1 MPVSRTDT
9 WIFDLDNTLYP
20 ARCNLFAQ
28 VDRRMGEF
36 ISAALEIDRDEAR
49 RVQKRYY
56 LEHGT
61 TLRGLM
67 DNHGIAP
74 EAFLD
79 YVHDIDLA
87 AIEPDAE
94 LDRLIGALP
103 GRKLIF
109 TNGSLDHA
117 ERIAGKLGVR
127 HHFEDIFDIV
137 AADYVPKPAYA
148 TYAGLVERY
157 RIEPARAV
165 MIDDLPPNL
174 EPAHR
179 LGMTTCWVR
188 TEFSRERGGGEG
200 PHVHHATD
208 DLAEWL
214 AEILAGT
221 PAPRPAG

>member
-1 MPVSRTDT
+1 MPVARTDT

-28 VDRRMGEF
+28 VDRKMGEF
-36 ISAALEIDRDEAR
+36 ITAALEVDHDEAKR
-49 RVQKRYY
+49 IQKRYY

-67 DNHGIAP
+67 DNHGIEP
-74 EAFLD
+74 GAFLD

-87 AIEPDAE
+87 AIEANAE

-109 TNGSLDHA
+109 TNGSVPHA
-117 ERIAGKLGVR
+117 ERISTKLGVR
-127 HHFEDIFDIV
+127 HHFEDIFDVV

-148 TYAGLVERY
+148 TYAKLVERY
-157 RIEPARAV
+157 DFDPARAV
-165 MIDDLPPNL
+165 MIDDLPSNL
-174 EPAHR
+174 EPAHK

-188 TEFSRERGGGEG
+188 TEFSRERGGSEG
-200 PHVHHATD
+200 PHIHHTTD
-208 DLAEWL
+208 DLAQWL
-214 AEILAGT
+214 GEILA
-221 PAPRPAG
+221 AHEADAAAD